1 MIYKL
6 DGTLKS
12 LSVLEG
18 MSDLPNTIKPPFL
31 SVISSL
37 YSILYLNHL

>member
-1 MIYKL
+1 MIYIL

-18 MSDLPNTIKPPFL
+18 MWDLTNTIKPPFL
-31 SVISSL
+31 SVISYL
-37 YSILYLNHL
+37 YGKW